1 MPAPAQLPEWN
12 TGGANRTDPP
22 GGTKIAGLTVNGPI
36 VSSYFNWFMWTVY
49 KWTEYLSVFTTEAL
63 TWTALQTF
71 SARIIANYA
80 GGTQPAITGNNTN
93 AAVGSVGARGDST
106 NGIGLDGLGGYIGV
120 SGASS
125 SAGVAGSAG
134 VFGTASDAA
143 TPGVL
148 GTHNTAG
155 GIAVKAVSAGA
166 GVVGI
171 QSDVSGGSGVSIAIE
186 TNGGV
191 WSVNASTPSAIAG
204 SAALRGRGGVSGV
217 DGAPAAS
224 SGGVGVRGL
233 GDGTGAGVAGTGG
246 GNSGNGVFGQGGG
259 PNGNGLSGTG
269 TGLGY
274 GISATGGTG
283 GGVGGVFGRGDGLT
297 SQTALEVVGN
307 ISLAAA
313 ADPAGNA
320 SIPNLIHRKNLI
332 RGWVLMTLNNTT
344 SPAILDRM
352 GVASVSQVTAGNGVV
367 TVTLAQNM
375 ASATFGVFAFAN
387 PSISNARTT
396 RARSVTNATAEI
408 EIYDPSAPTVV
419 LTAAN
424 TNNVVLLVVFLG
436 AQ

>member
-22 GGTKIAGLTVNGPI
+22 GGTKISGLTVNGPI
-36 VSSYFNWFMWTVY
+36 ISSYFNWFMWTVY
-49 KWTEYLSVFTTEAL
+49 KWAEYLSVFTTEAL

-71 SARIIANYA
+71 SARIIANWA
-80 GGTQPAITGNNTN
+80 GGIQPAITGNNTN
-93 AAVGSVGARGDST
+93 ASVSSVAVRGDSV
-106 NGIGLDGLGGYIGV
+106 NGLGVDGLGGYVGV
-120 SGASS
+120 GGASS

-134 VFGTASDAA
+134 VWGTASNAN

-155 GIAVKAVSAGA
+155 GKAIRAVATGS
-166 GVVGI
+166 GVVGL
-171 QSDVSGGSGVSIAIE
+171 SADVSGGTGASIAIE
-186 TNGGV
+186 TSGGV
-191 WSVNASTPSAIAG
+191 WSVNASTPSGIAG
-204 SAALRGRGGVSGV
+204 SAAVRGRGGISGV
-217 DGAPAAS
+217 DGAPTVS
-224 SGGVGVRGL
+224 SGGVGLRGT

-246 GNSGNGVFGQGGG
+246 GNSGPGVFGQGGG
-259 PNGNGLSGTG
+259 ANGNGLT
-269 TGLGY
+269 
-274 GISATGGTG
+274 ATGGTG
-283 GGVGGVFGRGDGLT
+283 GGVGAVFGRGDGLT

-344 SPAILDRM
+344 TPTILDRM
-352 GVASVSQVTAGNGVV
+352 GVASVSQITAGNGVV

-408 EIYDPSAPTVV
+408 EVYDPSAPTVV

>member
-93 AAVGSVGARGDST
+93 ASVASVGARGDST
-106 NGIGLDGLGGYIGV
+106 NGIGVDGLGGYIGV

-155 GIAVKAVSAGA
+155 GAALKGSATGAGGNVLTGTATGASSIAVDVTGTLVGVRGDATTNAPGSAGVIGFGGEIGVRGDAGAGSGGVGVQGTGDLGGA
-166 GVVGI
+166 GVVG
-171 QSDVSGGSGVSIAIE
+171 V
-186 TNGGV
+186 GGV
-191 WSVNASTPSAIAG
+191 
-204 SAALRGRGGVSGV
+204 
-217 DGAPAAS
+217 
-224 SGGVGVRGL
+224 
-233 GDGTGAGVAGTGG
+233 
-246 GNSGNGVFGQGGG
+246 
-259 PNGNGLSGTG
+259 NGNGGEFIGTG
-269 TGLGY
+269 TGRGVV
-274 GISATGGTG
+274 GTG
-283 GGVGGVFGRGDGLT
+283 SGTQPGVVGVGGSGGGYGAELSRGDGLT
-297 SQTALEVVGN
+297 NVPALNVLGAIEFLGSTDPSGSTA
-307 ISLAAA
+307 
-313 ADPAGNA
+313 
-320 SIPNLIHRKNLI
+320 IPNQLHKKSLIK
-332 RGWVLMTLNNTT
+332 GWVLMTLNNTA
-344 SPAILDRM
+344 SPTILDRM
-352 GVASVSQVTAGNGVV
+352 GIASVAQVTAGAGVV
-367 TVTLAQNM
+367 TVTLAAAM

-387 PSISNARTT
+387 PSISNARVT
-396 RARSVTNATAEI
+396 RARTTASNTAEV
-408 EIYDPSAPTVV
+408 EVYDPSAPTTV

-424 TNNVVLLVVFLG
+424 TNNVTLLVVILG